1 MNAQHEK
8 SQCQGF
14 DYTELTWL
22 SFVVHA
28 MFAQEISLEKNIL
41 LLNITLIIKYYP
53 LKGEKSRK

>member
-53 LKGEKSRK
+53 SY